1 MISLS
6 FLRKRINLLWHTL
19 QKSVTLARKCMSFYF
34 LSTVVRDLEE
44 RARQIKSRMRPGSV
58 TPNLSDSEAMRIRHR
73 SHYDRSISRERG
85 YPLYD
90 RDPSRGRRKGT
101 TNTRLLISFLWWHT
115 SSSYMQDELCQQL
128 NLQHNYLNL

>member
-1 MISLS
+1 MYD
-6 FLRKRINLLWHTL
+6 F
-19 QKSVTLARKCMSFYF
+19 FYIF
-34 LSTVVRDLEE
+34 STVVRDLEE

-90 RDPSRGRRKGT
+90 RDPSRGRRKGM
-101 TNTRLLISFLWWHT
+101 TNACLFISFLWRHT
-115 SSSYMQDELCQQL
+115 PAPYMQDELMV
-128 NLQHNYLNL
+128 NNSTGNIISF